1 MGLAWGLSVLF
12 LLHVCGSNRIP
23 ESGGDNSV
31 FDIFELTGAARKG
44 SGRRLVKGPDP
55 SSPAFRIEDANLI
68 PPVPDDKFQDLVDAV
83 RAEKGF
89 LLLASLRQMK
99 KTRGTLLAVERKDHS
114 GQVFSVVSNGKAG
127 TLDLSLTVQGKQ
139 QVVSVEEAL
148 LATGQWKSI
157 TLFVQEDR
165 AQLYIDCEK
174 MENAELDVPIQS
186 IFTRDLASIAN
197 LRIAKGGVNDNFQ
210 GVLQNVRFVF
220 GTTPEDIL
228 RNKGCSS
235 STNVLLTLDNNV
247 VNGSSPAIRTNYIG
261 HKTKDLQAIC
271 GISCDELSSMVLELR
286 GLRTIVTTLQ
296 DSIRKVTEENKELA
310 SELRRPPL
318 CYHNGVQ
325 YRNNEEWTV
334 DSCTEC
340 RCQVSGLYRQKL

>member
-1 MGLAWGLSVLF
+1 MVFIQFSAVASFHPVPLASPLRTEPPIPWSQLRKLT
-12 LLHVCGSNRIP
+12 VCVSCSCLT

-99 KTRGTLLAVERKDHS
+99 KTRGTLLAVERKDHT

-139 QVVSVEEAL
+139 HVVSVEEAL

-186 IFTRDLASIAN
+186 IFTRDLASIAR

-210 GVLQNVRFVF
+210 VR
-220 GTTPEDIL
+220 L
-228 RNKGCSS
+228 R
-235 STNVLLTLDNNV
+235 L
-247 VNGSSPAIRTNYIG
+247 
-261 HKTKDLQAIC
+261 
-271 GISCDELSSMVLELR
+271 
-286 GLRTIVTTLQ
+286 
-296 DSIRKVTEENKELA
+296 LA
-310 SELRRPPL
+310 SRSVRRVIAGEA
-318 CYHNGVQ
+318 GVPIQ
-325 YRNNEEWTV
+325 ETRLVN
-334 DSCTEC
+334 
-340 RCQVSGLYRQKL
+340 

>member
-1 MGLAWGLSVLF
+1 M
-12 LLHVCGSNRIP
+12 
-23 ESGGDNSV
+23 

-114 GQVFSVVSNGKAG
+114 GQIFSVVSNGKAG

-139 QVVSVEEAL
+139 HVVSVEEAL

-186 IFTRDLASIAN
+186 IFTRDLASIAR

-210 GVLQNVRFVF
+210 VR
-220 GTTPEDIL
+220 
-228 RNKGCSS
+228 
-235 STNVLLTLDNNV
+235 
-247 VNGSSPAIRTNYIG
+247 SPPLIPG
-261 HKTKDLQAIC
+261 PWGPL
-271 GISCDELSSMVLELR
+271 
-286 GLRTIVTTLQ
+286 
-296 DSIRKVTEENKELA
+296 LA
-310 SELRRPPL
+310 S
-318 CYHNGVQ
+318 
-325 YRNNEEWTV
+325 
-334 DSCTEC
+334 
-340 RCQVSGLYRQKL
+340 